1 MFFGAR
7 WVGVEDVLGVGL
19 AVGDVEGLDI
29 GYGGEEA
36 DDCFVGVDVGH
47 GALGVG
53 SVGMDTQLP
62 VDKPL
67 DAGLEAVFETV
78 FARGDSIINSTAGE
92 VALGKNQSVHL
103 GMNGEIIFHGALGER
118 ELGLDGA
125 LWEAIIAH
133 RYHTLV
139 LVNDGAAHFG

>member
-1 MFFGAR
+1 MFFGVR
-7 WVGVEDVLGVGL
+7 GVGVEDVLGVGL

-29 GYGGEEA
+29 GHGGEEA

-53 SVGMDTQLP
+53 GVGMDTQLP

-78 FARGDSIINSTAGE
+78 ITSSNAVI
-92 VALGKNQSVHL
+92 KC
-103 GMNGEIIFHGALGER
+103 
-118 ELGLDGA
+118 
-125 LWEAIIAH
+125 
-133 RYHTLV
+133 
-139 LVNDGAAHFG
+139 AAS